1 MNKNPI
7 SLSGVLSIIMLC
19 VFICFFGFMAGVGY
33 NNHLIE
39 NINIDI
45 DEEEMADRL
54 GDRFFEEIGTYDDY
68 CENVYNVTIKED
80 VS

>member
-1 MNKNPI
+1 MKQNPI

-45 DEEEMADRL
+45 DEEEFADRL
-54 GDRFFEEIGTYDDY
+54 TAGFFAGIEKYDDY
-68 CENVYNVTIKED
+68 CENVYNVTIE
-80 VS
+80 